1 MRFWAKTACALT
13 AEESEALLSR
23 VVAVVPTFHPDDGVI
38 DRLKALSAQV
48 DSVIVVD
55 DGSSA
60 DADGVLARVETA
72 GYRLVRTG
80 ENRGIASALNTGT
93 RLALDDGADYV
104 LTIDQDSTLPD
115 GYVRA
120 CLDVFEG
127 AASATR
133 LGIVTVD
140 SINGHPSIPPRH
152 SPEGFG
158 LVGEAIQSGFV
169 ITAECLEDCGL
180 FDERLF
186 IDCVDTEFCLRI
198 GEKGYRIAI
207 ASGTN
212 LEHELGQQVPYRPL
226 GIQRYRDGEPM
237 TYEYHGPY
245 RRYFIVRN
253 NLDLWLRYARKQPR
267 WLVSSIRREINP
279 SVRTMLSGPH
289 VIRQFL
295 ATLIGAMHGLRR
307 VRGPLSPR
315 WRKVLSG
322 HL

>member
-1 MRFWAKTACALT
+1 VKP
-13 AEESEALLSR
+13 LLSR
-23 VVAVVPTFHPDDGVI
+23 VVAVVPTFHPDDRVI
-38 DRLKALSAQV
+38 ERLEALSAQV

-60 DADGVLARVETA
+60 DADSVLADIEGAGFRV
-72 GYRLVRTG
+72 VRTG
-80 ENRGIASALNTGT
+80 ENRGIAAALNTGT
-93 RLALDDGADYV
+93 RLALDDHADFV
-104 LTIDQDSTLPD
+104 VTIDQDSLLPD

-133 LGIVTVD
+133 LGVVTVD

-169 ITAECLEDCGL
+169 ISADCLERCGL

-198 GEKGYRIAI
+198 GEMGYRIAI
-207 ASGTN
+207 AAGTN
-212 LEHELGQQVPYRPL
+212 LEHELGHQVPLKPF
-226 GIQRYRDGEPM
+226 GIQRYHDGVPA

-253 NLDLWLRYARKQPR
+253 NVDLWLRYARKQPR
-267 WLVSSIRREINP
+267 WVASSIRREINP
-279 SVRTMLSGPH
+279 SVRTILSGPQAQ
-289 VIRQFL
+289 RQLL
-295 ATLIGAMHGLRR
+295 ATLIGAVHGVRH
-307 VRGPLSPR
+307 VRGPMPAR
-315 WRKVLSG
+315 WRKALTGSTS
-322 HL
+322 